1 MRFKMNRKVLQKVI
15 DNLNGEKPDMSYIKG
30 LLEALIESLPEE
42 KLVDCVSHTFVTT
55 PMPLGKVT
63 STTDEAT
70 LLNNEAKIK
79 LAKVKELTKY
89 E

>member
-1 MRFKMNRKVLQKVI
+1 MNRKVLQKVI

-42 KLVDCVSHTFVTT
+42 KLVDCISNTFVTI
-55 PMPLGKVT
+55 PMPLRKIT
-63 STTDEAT
+63 SSTDEAT
-70 LLNNEAKIK
+70 LMDNEAKIK
-79 LAKVKELTKY
+79 LAKVKELSKY